1 MTPDK
6 QAIPDALTAEESTS
20 SLEYAIMRVGEH
32 FADVLYFDL
41 GRYLIAA
48 GVLTLFLLV
57 FRSWSQARRI
67 QRKRTASR
75 SDYIRE
81 IASSF
86 RTVIVFAFVTLAT
99 LVGREVGIIELKLE
113 TAPLFT
119 VAWQFA
125 LIVLVHDAYFY
136 WIHRAMHTKM
146 LFKIAHLHHHKSRT
160 PTPWTAY
167 SFATLE
173 AVVEAAYMPLF
184 LIITSLLGLQYA
196 GFALLLFLWHMIIR
210 NVMAHA
216 GSELF
221 PAGWVDNPL
230 TSWISTTTH
239 HDLHHSSGH
248 NYGFYFTFWDRMMGT
263 EHPRYAEEFRRHAK
277 PLFGAS
283 VPGFRL
289 PQFSRSNA
297 ERVSVMA
304 AALLAAAAT
313 VNGWLA
319 AIDPAFI

>member
-1 MTPDK
+1 MTPAD
-6 QAIPDALTAEESTS
+6 AIQDTA
-20 SLEYAIMRVGEH
+20 SLDYAIAQVGQH
-32 FADVLYFDL
+32 FANVLYFDL

-48 GVLTLFLLV
+48 GLLTLFLLV
-57 FRSWSQARRI
+57 FRSWAEARRI
-67 QRKRTASR
+67 QTKRKASR
-75 SDYIRE
+75 RDYVRE
-81 IASSF
+81 VLSSF

-99 LVGREVGIIELKLE
+99 LVGREMGVIEVKLDS
-113 TAPLFT
+113 APVLT

-136 WIHRAMHTKM
+136 WIHRAMHTKA

-173 AVVEAAYMPLF
+173 AVVEAAFMPIF
-184 LIITSLLGLQYA
+184 LVITSLAGLQYA
-196 GFALLLFLWHMIIR
+196 GLALLFFLWHMIIR

-221 PAGWVDNPL
+221 PAGWVDNRW

-263 EHPRYAEEFRRHAK
+263 EHPRYAQEFRKNAK
-277 PLFGAS
+277 PLFG
-283 VPGFRL
+283 GKRL
-289 PQFSRSNA
+289 PEQGSGPSLSKNR
-297 ERVSVMA
+297 
-304 AALLAAAAT
+304 L
-313 VNGWLA
+313 
-319 AIDPAFI
+319 I